1 VSLCLYVHSVINTS
15 YYVDRVL
22 SLPMFLFSLVEKATD
37 GSQPSEN
44 WALYMEIC
52 DNINGTDE
60 G

>member
-1 VSLCLYVHSVINTS
+1 
-15 YYVDRVL
+15 L